1 MSATATDSSTQV
13 RVGHGLD
20 APGRGSTDG
29 S

>member
-1 MSATATDSSTQV
+1 MSATAMDSNTQAK
-13 RVGHGLD
+13 VGHGLD